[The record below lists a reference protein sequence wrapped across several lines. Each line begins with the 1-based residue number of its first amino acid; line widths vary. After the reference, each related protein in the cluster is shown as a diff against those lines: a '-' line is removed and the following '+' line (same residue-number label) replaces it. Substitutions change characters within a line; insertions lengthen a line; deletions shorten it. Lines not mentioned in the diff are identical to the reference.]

1 MKLITKIFCL
11 VLLFV
16 FSPLFIIITL
26 IIICDDGAPIF
37 FKQKRIGLN
46 NKPFFIF
53 KFRTMKKNT
62 PNIATHLIKEVKNH
76 YTKTGPILR
85 KFSLD
90 ELPQLINILKGDMS
104 FIGPRP
110 ALFNQYDLIHLRN
123 KRGVQHIM
131 PGITGWAQVNGRDE
145 LDLQQK
151 VDFDSYYLKNK
162 SLALDLKILLFTLL
176 KTLRTDGVKN

>member
-1 MKLITKIFCL
+1 MKLITKLFSL
-11 VLLFV
+11 VLLFI
-16 FSPLFIIITL
+16 FSPLLLIVTL
-26 IIICDDGAPIF
+26 IIIFDDGAPIF

-62 PNIATHLIKEVKNH
+62 PNIATHLIGDAKNH

-123 KRGVQHIM
+123 SKGVQHIM

-145 LDLQQK
+145 LDLHQK
-151 VDFDSYYLKNK
+151 VDLDSYYLKNK

-176 KTLRTDGVKN
+176 KTLRTDGVSN